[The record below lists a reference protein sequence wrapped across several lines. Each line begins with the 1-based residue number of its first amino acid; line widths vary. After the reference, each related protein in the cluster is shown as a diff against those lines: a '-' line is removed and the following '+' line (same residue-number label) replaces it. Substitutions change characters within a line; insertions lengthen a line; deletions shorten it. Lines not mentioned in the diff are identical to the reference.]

1 MRNSS
6 HVRIAENT
14 PSRLVL
20 RDRTLWISAVCFI
33 AAAALVG
40 HVAFDLDDAGQLVP
54 AALSVL
60 FGLAFLRATD
70 VTFDKTKSICL
81 VRRFDVLR
89 LTRKCL
95 AFHDILDV
103 RLDIDRSYDSDDLTY
118 RLSLSTKSAVIPLSA
133 TYEPGFERYSGMREA
148 VLDAVFKAA
157 QRPTTEDPISD
168 LVKAGR
174 VIDAVAIIRMREGLS
189 LTEARA
195 GVAELQRTLK

>member
-1 MRNSS
+1 M
-6 HVRIAENT
+6 RIAENT

-20 RDRTLWISAVCFI
+20 RDRTLWISAVCFT

-40 HVAFDLDDAGQLVP
+40 RVAFDLDGAGQRAP

-70 VTFDKTKSICL
+70 VTFDKTERTCF
-81 VRRFDVLR
+81 VRRLDVLR
-89 LTRKCL
+89 LTHRRI
-95 AFHDILDV
+95 AFDDIVDV
-103 RLDIDRSYDSDDLTY
+103 RLEIDRSHDPDGLAY
-118 RLSLSTKSAVIPLSA
+118 RLSLSTTSAVIPLSV

-157 QRPTTEDPISD
+157 QRPMTEDPIND

-174 VIDAVAIIRMREGLS
+174 VIDAVAFIRMREGLS
-189 LTEARA
+189 LTDARA
-195 GVAELQRTLK
+195 RVAELQRTLK